1 MQVTLKVIMI
11 MKKKVSKTSVQRITW
26 KIKLLWFI
34 SCLLELAKINIP
46 FACQSCKTEVS
57 IKMLKTGSA
66 IVFKWVSEEL

>member
-11 MKKKVSKTSVQRITW
+11 MKKKVSVTSVPRIAC

-46 FACQSCKTEVS
+46 FTCESCKTEVS

-66 IVFKWVSEEL
+66 IVFKWVSEEP

>member
-11 MKKKVSKTSVQRITW
+11 MKKKVSVTSVPRIAW

-46 FACQSCKTEVS
+46 FTCESCKTEVS

-66 IVFKWVSEEL
+66 IVFKWVSEES